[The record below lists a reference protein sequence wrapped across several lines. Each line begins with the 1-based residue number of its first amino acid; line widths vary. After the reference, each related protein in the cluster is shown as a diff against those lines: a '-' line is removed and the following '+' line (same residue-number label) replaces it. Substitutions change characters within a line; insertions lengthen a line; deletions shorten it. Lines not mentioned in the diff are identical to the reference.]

1 MIERRM
7 NSAKREA
14 EKYIG
19 DGKLEKD
26 ETAEGE
32 IAILM
37 VVEKAAGHAPC
48 LIKYNVLKP
57 WA

>member
-1 MIERRM
+1 M